1 MEKKETI
8 KNSLSLKMF
17 IIGFLVAILMIPTGM
32 IAVLVN
38 ERENTQAAAI
48 AEVSEK
54 WGREQLVTGP
64 ILTVP
69 YKKII
74 ESNVNGQKKI
84 DETIQYAHFLPDN
97 LMVDGQIKPETRQ
110 RGIYEV
116 AVYTAEL
123 SVGGQFSAP
132 DFSKWEIAPETIMY
146 DKAFISLGIPDM
158 RGVKEEIILDWNG
171 EKQAFRPGLESNEV
185 LASGVTAFVKISRDE
200 KAKKYKYGFN
210 LVLNGSRDL
219 NFSPIGKVT
228 EVKLA
233 STWLDPSFQGAFLP
247 NSHELSDQGFKA
259 DWKVLEL
266 NRNFPQSFL
275 GAMPIDQN
283 AQADIRDF
291 EKYATVSEAVN
302 MQSSNFGV
310 RLLITA
316 DEYQKTVRALKYA
329 IMILGLTF
337 LTLFFFEAMRKKQ
350 VHPLQYILIGLAL
363 SLFYVLLLSI
373 SEYLGFNQAYWISA
387 AATVALITLYSKS
400 VFGAWKPAL
409 IESLLL
415 LFIYSFIFVI
425 LQLKDYSLLVGSL
438 GLFVILAVV
447 MFVSRKIDWYN
458 MNAEKSQE

>member
-1 MEKKETI
+1 MEKKEVI

-38 ERENTQAAAI
+38 ERENTQEAAI

-54 WGREQLVTGP
+54 WGREQTITGP
-64 ILTVP
+64 VLTIP
-69 YKKII
+69 YKKIS

-84 DETIQYAHFLPDN
+84 NEVIQYAHFLPDS
-97 LMVDGQIKPETRQ
+97 LSVDGQINPETRQ

-116 AVYTAEL
+116 VVYNSALNVKGEFT
-123 SVGGQFSAP
+123 AP

-146 DKAFISLGIPDM
+146 DKAFVSLGIPDM
-158 RGVKEEIILDWNG
+158 RGVKEEIILNWNG
-171 EKQAFRPGLESNEV
+171 GKQSFRPGLETNDV
-185 LASGVTAFVKISRDE
+185 LQSGVTSMVKIDKE
-200 KAKKYKYGFN
+200 DKGKKYKYDFK
-210 LVLNGSRDL
+210 LVLNGSGNL
-219 NFSPIGKVT
+219 NFSPIGKIT
-228 EVKLA
+228 EVKLT
-233 STWLDPSFQGAFLP
+233 SSWQDPSFQGAFLP
-247 NSHELSDQGFKA
+247 NSYEINDQGFVA

-275 GAMPIDQN
+275 GSMPIDQSVQPN
-283 AQADIRDF
+283 IDEF
-291 EKYATVSEAVN
+291 NKYQTTTQIGN

-458 MNAEKSQE
+458 VGSEK